1 MSVILFLFDVRD
13 KHCFRLPLSILKQL
27 KICKGCF
34 LIVGLIPVGG
44 LNPEPE
50 IVKVTEETDGQVCY
64 EMESP
69 KTCYEKDSQGYE
81 VFYYTSESVPR

>member
-13 KHCFRLPLSILKQL
+13 KHCFHLTLS
-27 KICKGCF
+27 ICKGCF

-50 IVKVTEETDGQVCY
+50 TVKVTEETDGQVCY

-69 KTCYEKDSQGYE
+69 KTCYQKSSTTPAKVYQGK
-81 VFYYTSESVPR
+81 